1 MADLIC
7 RLYER
12 DFSVTAAEAHL
23 KEEGISFK
31 RAHPVDKARI
41 LNFVGET
48 FSDGWRNECEHSFS
62 YPFPTCYIAVKDKAV
77 IGFACFEA
85 TGRGFF
91 GPIGIAPEFRRKRI
105 GDTLTRL
112 CLNSMKEMGYAYA
125 IIGWA
130 STGARPFY
138 TEGFGAVEIP
148 ESEPR
153 NSIYRNL
160 INVD

>member
-12 DFSVTAAEAHL
+12 DFSVEAAEARL
-23 KEEGISFK
+23 KEEGITFK

-62 YPFPTCYIAVKDKAV
+62 YPIPTCYIAVKDKTV
-77 IGFACFEA
+77 IGFACFDA
-85 TGRGFF
+85 TARGFI
-91 GPIGIAPEFRRKRI
+91 GPMGVDPQVRQGGIGKALL
-105 GDTLTRL
+105 LTALEQMRA
-112 CLNSMKEMGYAYA
+112 MGYAYA
-125 IIGWA
+125 VIGWA

-148 ESEPR
+148 GSEPR
-153 NSIYRNL
+153 NSIDRHL
-160 INVD
+160 SNVD